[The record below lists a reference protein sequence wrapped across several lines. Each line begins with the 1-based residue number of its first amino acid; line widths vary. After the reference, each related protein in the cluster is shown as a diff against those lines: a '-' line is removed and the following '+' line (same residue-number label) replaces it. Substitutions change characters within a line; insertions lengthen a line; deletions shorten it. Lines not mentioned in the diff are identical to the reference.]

1 MIYSVLID
9 VPRIYEEVVLAAEN
23 EEEAKRLALASA
35 VNRAAE
41 TATVTV
47 TPVPDKSPPEAA

>member
-1 MIYSVLID
+1 MIYRVLID

-23 EEEAKRLALASA
+23 EEEAKKLAVASA

-41 TATVTV
+41 TATVTA
-47 TPVPDKSPPEAA
+47 TPMPDKSPPEAA